1 MDEFDNVFD
10 DEFNDLGEDTPSQQ
24 QEDTSD
30 LTTEVLKIIGIN
42 DPQKIKFVDDT
53 GAIVE
58 RSWDSLDREEQLNIL
73 VQKEQEPEQ
82 GALDD
87 SEAELI
93 KTIRESG
100 MGVQEYL
107 NSLQPE
113 PPAKEYQIES
123 LTDED
128 LYALDLIEKIGSDN
142 ITDEEIV
149 QAVEQAKQN
158 EDLFKKTVEGLRK
171 EYIRLQEDKEA
182 QLAYQQEAKREEEYQ
197 KFATSI
203 QNEIKGL
210 SSFAGKDLELSD
222 DDIEDLS
229 AFILDLDESGMS
241 AFGKAMNDPA
251 LFTRAAFWIL
261 NEDKIVEELTK
272 QIQASYTRGYEMAK
286 KDLQGSKL
294 VFSPTSKKT
303 TTDDFIDD
311 DDW

>member
-100 MGVQEYL
+100 MGCML
-107 NSLQPE
+107 C
-113 PPAKEYQIES
+113 K
-123 LTDED
+123 
-128 LYALDLIEKIGSDN
+128 
-142 ITDEEIV
+142 
-149 QAVEQAKQN
+149 
-158 EDLFKKTVEGLRK
+158 
-171 EYIRLQEDKEA
+171 
-182 QLAYQQEAKREEEYQ
+182 
-197 KFATSI
+197 
-203 QNEIKGL
+203 
-210 SSFAGKDLELSD
+210 
-222 DDIEDLS
+222 
-229 AFILDLDESGMS
+229 
-241 AFGKAMNDPA
+241 
-251 LFTRAAFWIL
+251 
-261 NEDKIVEELTK
+261 
-272 QIQASYTRGYEMAK
+272 
-286 KDLQGSKL
+286 
-294 VFSPTSKKT
+294 
-303 TTDDFIDD
+303 
-311 DDW
+311 